1 MGTNYAECQAGQAF
15 ELVDLWQDEWG
26 FLAIA
31 NEKIGFSAIGK
42 FKTRWFT
49 LLSSSTPLPEKLA
62 LPWIDNF
69 CPHAR
74 EEPLW
79 IRSRIEVPTGEVQER
94 MLEGN
99 RFGTIKKPVR
109 SELLQYLLQNYIK
122 LHKNGIKTPQLN
134 LRLIQYLLK
143 MNLLLIQVNSNL
155 KMEQNQINQQL
166 ILWQKQ
172 AKIYLKP

>member
-15 ELVDLWQDEWG
+15 ELVDLCQDEWG

-42 FKTRWFT
+42 FKTRWLT

-74 EEPLW
+74 NFTLTKLALISYCHEELF
-79 IRSRIEVPTGEVQER
+79 IDNGET
-94 MLEGN
+94 N
-99 RFGTIKKPVR
+99 RNI
-109 SELLQYLLQNYIK
+109 SELKIFSQTEK
-122 LHKNGIKTPQLN
+122 LK
-134 LRLIQYLLK
+134 LLK
-143 MNLLLIQVNSNL
+143 INLIRYNSFERKEEKSL
-155 KMEQNQINQQL
+155 KYFVFLQL
-166 ILWQKQ
+166 H
-172 AKIYLKP
+172 